1 MLVEYNVKNIAAQI
15 ADAILLDIFTK
26 QIFVVYLIH
35 VTKSDMD
42 NILEVF
48 MQKIIAQVSF
58 CISIVGQKCCFMV

>member
-1 MLVEYNVKNIAAQI
+1 MLVDYNVKNIAAQI
-15 ADAILLDIFTK
+15 ADAILLDIFNK

-58 CISIVGQKCCFMV
+58 CISIVGQKFIV